1 MNHFGEHIKQLREQ
15 RKLLQRQVAAA
26 LETDTAF
33 VSKFEKGDKKATREQ
48 VFKLADFFN
57 VDKDELLSLWLAE
70 KVYDVLKDED
80 VAKEAMQIAEEK
92 LKTK

>member
-15 RKLLQRQVAAA
+15 SNLLQRQVAAA

-33 VSKFEKGDKKATREQ
+33 VSKFENGDKKATREQ
-48 VFKLADFFN
+48 VFKLADFFK